1 MGFASGK
8 NFVQKGKTMTESTG
22 RNAQVLAY
30 PVRTWIVED
39 HASIRE
45 LLVEFL
51 AEQEGFQVLGA
62 GDDPEPALTAAREKR
77 VDMIILDL
85 SLPKSGG
92 LYALEQ
98 LSKIKQAPRVIV
110 FSAMSSPQTVGAAI
124 EFGAVG
130 YVEKTAPLSELRI
143 AIQRVREGGVYFS
156 EGPTHV
162 MHQLAAATAGK
173 ARSQMLTPRELEFLR
188 LLARGEAIKAI
199 AKALN
204 LSEGSAYRIRREL
217 FGKLG
222 SNSDQELALAAM
234 SMGLLD
240 MGPMTGEPTSPGAK
254 IVR

>member
-1 MGFASGK
+1 
-8 NFVQKGKTMTESTG
+8 MTQSTG
-22 RNAQVLAY
+22 RNAQALAD
-30 PVRTWIVED
+30 PLRTWIVED

-51 AEQEGFQVLGA
+51 AEQKGFKVLGA
-62 GDDPEPALTAAREKR
+62 GDDPEPALAAARESR

-92 LYALEQ
+92 LHALEQ
-98 LSKIKQAPRVIV
+98 LSKLKQAPRVIV

-130 YVEKTAPLSELRI
+130 YVEKTAPLSELQI
-143 AIQRVREGGVYFS
+143 AIQRIRDGGVYFS
-156 EGPTHV
+156 EGPSRV
-162 MHQLAAATAGK
+162 MHQLAGATSSK
-173 ARSQMLTPRELEFLR
+173 ARSPMLTSRELEFLR
-188 LLARGEAIKAI
+188 LLAKGEAIKAI
-199 AKALN
+199 AKTLN

-240 MGPMTGEPTSPGAK
+240 MSPMTVEPNSPCGKTSQ
-254 IVR
+254 